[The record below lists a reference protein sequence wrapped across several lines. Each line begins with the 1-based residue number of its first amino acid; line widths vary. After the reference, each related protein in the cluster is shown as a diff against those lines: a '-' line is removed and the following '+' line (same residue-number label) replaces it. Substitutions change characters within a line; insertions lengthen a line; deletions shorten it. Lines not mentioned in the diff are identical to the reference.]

1 MDKER
6 KIKDWIIAT
15 RPWSFPASTMPA
27 LVTISYI
34 YFLKNRIPAEINWW
48 YGILAFIGAC
58 IFQASSNLIGDY
70 FDFKYGVDRKESFG
84 SSRMLVD
91 EIFPPKTILNYGLV
105 MLAIGIGLGLFLFV
119 HSGVDLLWIGAIGV
133 LATFFYYKLKF
144 VALGDL
150 VIFIV
155 YGPLIGLGTAFVMTN
170 RLMWNVVLLNIP
182 IAFLVVNILHANNM
196 RDIRDDGKAH
206 IRTHAMALGMKGAKV
221 QYLLLAVGAYLGVVL
236 MVVFGMIHPLALIVF
251 LSLPIELKNIKQVR
265 KAEVENPELI
275 KDLDANSAQLVL
287 IFSLLF
293 ALANFVAAGL

>member
-1 MDKER
+1 MGKER
-6 KIKDWIIAT
+6 KISDWIIAT

-27 LVTISYI
+27 LVTISYV
-34 YFLKNRIPAEINWW
+34 YFLKNEIASDINWF
-48 YGILAFIGAC
+48 YGVLAFIGAC
-58 IFQASSNLIGDY
+58 IFQASGNLIGDY

-91 EIFPPKTILNYGLV
+91 RIFSPKTILNYGIIMLV
-105 MLAIGIGLGLFLFV
+105 IGILLGLFLFV
-119 HSGVDLLWIGAIGV
+119 RTGTDLLWIGGIGV

-144 VALGDL
+144 AAFGDL

-170 RLMWNVVLLNIP
+170 QLMWNVVLLNIP

-206 IRTHAMALGMKGAKV
+206 IRTQAMVLGMKRAKV
-221 QYLLLAVGAYLGVVL
+221 QYFILAVGAYVGVIL
-236 MVVFGMIHPLALIVF
+236 LVVFGMVHPLTLIVF
-251 LSLPIELKNIKQVR
+251 LSLPVELKNLKQMK

-275 KDLDANSAQLVL
+275 KNLDANSAQLVL

-293 ALANFVAAGL
+293 AVANFFAAGL

>member
-1 MDKER
+1 MGKER
-6 KIKDWIIAT
+6 KISDWIIAT

-27 LVTISYI
+27 LVTISYV
-34 YFLKNRIPAEINWW
+34 YFLKNEIASDINWF
-48 YGILAFIGAC
+48 YGVLAFIGAC
-58 IFQASSNLIGDY
+58 IFQASGNLIGDY

-91 EIFPPKTILNYGLV
+91 RIFSPKTILNYGIIMLV
-105 MLAIGIGLGLFLFV
+105 IGILLGLFLFV
-119 HSGVDLLWIGAIGV
+119 RTGTDLLWIGGIGV

-144 VALGDL
+144 AAFGDL

-170 RLMWNVVLLNIP
+170 QLMWNVVLLNIP

-206 IRTHAMALGMKGAKV
+206 IRTQAMVLGMKRAKV
-221 QYLLLAVGAYLGVVL
+221 QYLILAVGAYVGVIL
-236 MVVFGMIHPLALIVF
+236 MVVFGMVHPLTLIVF
-251 LSLPIELKNIKQVR
+251 LSLPVELKNLKQMK

-275 KDLDANSAQLVL
+275 KNLDANSAQLVL

-293 ALANFVAAGL
+293 AVANFFAAGL

>member
-1 MDKER
+1 MGKER
-6 KIKDWIIAT
+6 KISDWIIAT

-27 LVTISYI
+27 LVTISYV
-34 YFLKNRIPAEINWW
+34 YFLKNEIASDINWF
-48 YGILAFIGAC
+48 YGVLAFIGAC
-58 IFQASSNLIGDY
+58 IFQASGNLIGDY

-91 EIFPPKTILNYGLV
+91 RIFSPKTILNYGII
-105 MLAIGIGLGLFLFV
+105 MLAIGILLGLFLFV
-119 HSGVDLLWIGAIGV
+119 RTGTDLLWIGGIGV

-144 VALGDL
+144 AAFGDL

-170 RLMWNVVLLNIP
+170 QLIWNVVLLNIP

-206 IRTHAMALGMKGAKV
+206 IRTQAMVLGMKSAKV
-221 QYLLLAVGAYLGVVL
+221 QYFILAVGAYVGVIL
-236 MVVFGMIHPLALIVF
+236 MVVFGMVHPLTLIVF
-251 LSLPIELKNIKQVR
+251 LSLPVELKNLKQMK

-275 KDLDANSAQLVL
+275 KNLDANSAQLVL

-293 ALANFVAAGL
+293 AVANFFAAGL

>member
-1 MDKER
+1 MNKER
-6 KIKDWIIAT
+6 KITAWIIAT

-27 LVTISYI
+27 LVTISYV
-34 YFLKNRIPAEINWW
+34 YFLKNEIASDINWF
-48 YGILAFIGAC
+48 YGVLAFIGAC
-58 IFQASSNLIGDY
+58 IFQASGNLIGDY

-91 EIFPPKTILNYGLV
+91 RIFSPKTILNYGII
-105 MLAIGIGLGLFLFV
+105 MLAIGILLGLFLFV
-119 HSGVDLLWIGAIGV
+119 RTGTDLLWIGGIGV

-144 VALGDL
+144 AAFGDL

-170 RLMWNVVLLNIP
+170 QLMWNVVLLNIP

-206 IRTHAMALGMKGAKV
+206 IRTQAMVLGMKRAKV
-221 QYLLLAVGAYLGVVL
+221 QYLILAVGAYVGVIL
-236 MVVFGMIHPLALIVF
+236 MVVFGMVHPLTLIVF
-251 LSLPIELKNIKQVR
+251 LSLPVELKNLKQMK

-275 KDLDANSAQLVL
+275 KNLDANSAQLVL

-293 ALANFVAAGL
+293 AVANFFAAGL

>member
-1 MDKER
+1 MGKER
-6 KIKDWIIAT
+6 KISDWIIAT

-27 LVTISYI
+27 LVTISYV
-34 YFLKNRIPAEINWW
+34 YFLKNEIASDINWF
-48 YGILAFIGAC
+48 YGVLAFIGAC
-58 IFQASSNLIGDY
+58 IFQASGNLIGDY

-91 EIFPPKTILNYGLV
+91 RIFSPKTILNYGII
-105 MLAIGIGLGLFLFV
+105 MLAIGILLGLFLFV
-119 HSGVDLLWIGAIGV
+119 RTGTDLLWIGGIGV

-144 VALGDL
+144 AAFGDL

-170 RLMWNVVLLNIP
+170 QLMWNVVLLNIP

-206 IRTHAMALGMKGAKV
+206 IRTQAMVLGMKRAKV
-221 QYLLLAVGAYLGVVL
+221 QYFILAVGAYVGVIL
-236 MVVFGMIHPLALIVF
+236 LVVFGMVHPLTLIVF
-251 LSLPIELKNIKQVR
+251 LSLPVELKNLKQMK

-275 KDLDANSAQLVL
+275 KNLDANSAQLVL

-293 ALANFVAAGL
+293 AVPNFFAAGL

>member
-34 YFLKNRIPAEINWW
+34 YFLKNRIPADINWW

-58 IFQASSNLIGDY
+58 IFQAIGNLIGDY

-91 EIFPPKTILNYGLV
+91 EIFSPKAILNYGFV
-105 MLAIGIGLGLFLFV
+105 MLTIGIGLGLYLFV
-119 HSGVDLLWIGAIGV
+119 HTGVDLLWIGAIGV

>member
-34 YFLKNRIPAEINWW
+34 YFLKDRIPAEINWW

-58 IFQASSNLIGDY
+58 IFQASGNLIGDY

-91 EIFPPKTILNYGLV
+91 EIFSPKAILNYGFV
-105 MLAIGIGLGLFLFV
+105 MLTIGIGLGLYLFV
-119 HSGVDLLWIGAIGV
+119 HTGVDLLWIGAIGV

>member
-1 MDKER
+1 MGKER
-6 KIKDWIIAT
+6 KISDWIIAT

-27 LVTISYI
+27 LVTISYV
-34 YFLKNRIPAEINWW
+34 YFLKNEIASDINWF
-48 YGILAFIGAC
+48 YGVLAFIGAC
-58 IFQASSNLIGDY
+58 IFQASGNLIGDY

-91 EIFPPKTILNYGLV
+91 RIFSPKTILNYGII
-105 MLAIGIGLGLFLFV
+105 MLAIGILLGLFLFV
-119 HSGVDLLWIGAIGV
+119 RTGTDLLWIGGIGV

-144 VALGDL
+144 AAFGDL

-170 RLMWNVVLLNIP
+170 QLMWNVVLLNIP

-206 IRTHAMALGMKGAKV
+206 IRTQAMVLGMKSAKV
-221 QYLLLAVGAYLGVVL
+221 QYFILAVGAYVGVIL
-236 MVVFGMIHPLALIVF
+236 MVVFGMVHPLTLIVF
-251 LSLPIELKNIKQVR
+251 LSLPVELKNLKQMK

-275 KDLDANSAQLVL
+275 KNLDANSAQLVL

-293 ALANFVAAGL
+293 AVANFFAAGL

>member
-1 MDKER
+1 MGKER
-6 KIKDWIIAT
+6 KISDWIIAT

-27 LVTISYI
+27 LVTISYV
-34 YFLKNRIPAEINWW
+34 YFLKNEIASDINWF
-48 YGILAFIGAC
+48 YGVLAFIGAC
-58 IFQASSNLIGDY
+58 IFQASGNLIGDY

-91 EIFPPKTILNYGLV
+91 RIFSPKTILNYGIIMLV
-105 MLAIGIGLGLFLFV
+105 IGILLGLFLFV
-119 HSGVDLLWIGAIGV
+119 RTGTDLLWIGGIGV

-144 VALGDL
+144 AAFGDL

-170 RLMWNVVLLNIP
+170 QLMWNVVLLNIP

-206 IRTHAMALGMKGAKV
+206 IRTQAMVLGMKRAKV
-221 QYLLLAVGAYLGVVL
+221 QYFILAVGAYVGVIL
-236 MVVFGMIHPLALIVF
+236 LVVFGMVHPLTLIVF
-251 LSLPIELKNIKQVR
+251 LSLPVELKNLKQMK

-275 KDLDANSAQLVL
+275 KNLDANSAQLVL

-293 ALANFVAAGL
+293 AVPNFFAAGL

>member
-1 MDKER
+1 MGKER
-6 KIKDWIIAT
+6 KISDWIIAT

-27 LVTISYI
+27 LVTISYV
-34 YFLKNRIPAEINWW
+34 YFLKNEIASDINWF
-48 YGILAFIGAC
+48 YGVLAFIGAC
-58 IFQASSNLIGDY
+58 IFQASGNLIGDY

-91 EIFPPKTILNYGLV
+91 RIFSPKTILNYGII
-105 MLAIGIGLGLFLFV
+105 MLAIGILLGLFLFV
-119 HSGVDLLWIGAIGV
+119 STGTDLLWIGGIGV

-144 VALGDL
+144 AAFGDL

-170 RLMWNVVLLNIP
+170 QLIWNVVLLNIP

-206 IRTHAMALGMKGAKV
+206 IRTQAMVLGMKRAKV
-221 QYLLLAVGAYLGVVL
+221 QYLILAVGAYVGVIL
-236 MVVFGMIHPLALIVF
+236 MVVFGMVHPLTLIVF
-251 LSLPIELKNIKQVR
+251 LSLPVELKNLKQMK

-275 KDLDANSAQLVL
+275 KNLDANSAQLVL

-293 ALANFVAAGL
+293 AVANFFAAGL

>member
-58 IFQASSNLIGDY
+58 IFQASGNLIGDY

-119 HSGVDLLWIGAIGV
+119 HTGVDLLWIGAIGV

-170 RLMWNVVLLNIP
+170 QLMWNVVLLNIP

-196 RDIRDDGKAH
+196 RDIRDDSKAY

-221 QYLLLAVGAYLGVVL
+221 QYLFLAVGAYLGVVL

>member
-1 MDKER
+1 MGKER
-6 KIKDWIIAT
+6 KISDWIIAT

-27 LVTISYI
+27 LVTISYV
-34 YFLKNRIPAEINWW
+34 YFLKNEIASDINWF
-48 YGILAFIGAC
+48 YGVLAFIGAC
-58 IFQASSNLIGDY
+58 IFQASGNLIGDY

-91 EIFPPKTILNYGLV
+91 RIFSPKTILNYGII
-105 MLAIGIGLGLFLFV
+105 MLAIGILLGLFLFV
-119 HSGVDLLWIGAIGV
+119 RTGTDLLWIGGIGV

-144 VALGDL
+144 AAFGDL

-170 RLMWNVVLLNIP
+170 QLMWNVVLLNIP

-206 IRTHAMALGMKGAKV
+206 IRTQAMVLGMKRAKV
-221 QYLLLAVGAYLGVVL
+221 QYLILAVGAYVGVIL
-236 MVVFGMIHPLALIVF
+236 MVVFGMVHPLTLIVF
-251 LSLPIELKNIKQVR
+251 LSLPVELKNLKQMK

-275 KDLDANSAQLVL
+275 KNLDANSAQLVL

-293 ALANFVAAGL
+293 AVANFFAAGL

>member
-58 IFQASSNLIGDY
+58 IFQASGNLIGDY

-119 HSGVDLLWIGAIGV
+119 HTGVDLLWIGAIGV

-170 RLMWNVVLLNIP
+170 QLMWNVVLLNIP

-196 RDIRDDGKAH
+196 RDIRDDSKAY

-265 KAEVENPELI
+265 KAEVANPELI

>member
-1 MDKER
+1 MGKER

-34 YFLKNRIPAEINWW
+34 YFLKNEISTEINWW

-58 IFQASSNLIGDY
+58 IFQASGNLIGDY

-91 EIFPPKTILNYGLV
+91 EIFPPKTILNYGFV

-119 HSGVDLLWIGAIGV
+119 HTGVDLLWIGAIGV

-170 RLMWNVVLLNIP
+170 QLMWKVVLFNIP

-206 IRTHAMALGMKGAKV
+206 IRTHAMVLGMKGAKV

>member
-34 YFLKNRIPAEINWW
+34 YFLKDRIPAEINWW

-58 IFQASSNLIGDY
+58 IFQASGNLIGDY

-91 EIFPPKTILNYGLV
+91 EIFSPKAILNYGFV
-105 MLAIGIGLGLFLFV
+105 MLTIGIGLGLYLFV
-119 HSGVDLLWIGAIGV
+119 HTGVDLLWIGAIGV

-196 RDIRDDGKAH
+196 RAIRDDGKAH

>member
-34 YFLKNRIPAEINWW
+34 YFLKDRIPAEINWW

-58 IFQASSNLIGDY
+58 IFQASGNLIGDY

-91 EIFPPKTILNYGLV
+91 EIFSPKAILNYGFV
-105 MLAIGIGLGLFLFV
+105 MLTIGIGLGLYLFV
-119 HSGVDLLWIGAIGV
+119 HTGVDLLWIGAIGV

-170 RLMWNVVLLNIP
+170 QLMWNVVLLNIP

>member
-1 MDKER
+1 MGKER
-6 KIKDWIIAT
+6 KISDWIIAT

-27 LVTISYI
+27 LVTISYV
-34 YFLKNRIPAEINWW
+34 YFLKNEIASDINWF
-48 YGILAFIGAC
+48 YGVLAFIGAC
-58 IFQASSNLIGDY
+58 IFQASGNLIGDY

-91 EIFPPKTILNYGLV
+91 RIFSPKTILNYGII
-105 MLAIGIGLGLFLFV
+105 MLAIGILLGLFLFV
-119 HSGVDLLWIGAIGV
+119 RTGTDLLWIGGIGV

-144 VALGDL
+144 AAFGDL

-170 RLMWNVVLLNIP
+170 QLIWNVVLLNIP

-206 IRTHAMALGMKGAKV
+206 IRTQAMVLGMKRAKV
-221 QYLLLAVGAYLGVVL
+221 QYLILAVGAYVGVIL
-236 MVVFGMIHPLALIVF
+236 MVVFGMVHPLTLIVF
-251 LSLPIELKNIKQVR
+251 LSLPVELKNLKQMK

-275 KDLDANSAQLVL
+275 KNLDANSAQLVL

-293 ALANFVAAGL
+293 AVANFFAAGL

>member
-1 MDKER
+1 MGKER
-6 KIKDWIIAT
+6 KISDWIIAT

-27 LVTISYI
+27 LVTISYV
-34 YFLKNRIPAEINWW
+34 YFLKNEIASDINWF
-48 YGILAFIGAC
+48 YGVLAFIGAC
-58 IFQASSNLIGDY
+58 IFQASGNLIGDY

-91 EIFPPKTILNYGLV
+91 RIFSPKTILNYGII
-105 MLAIGIGLGLFLFV
+105 MLAIGILLGLFLFV
-119 HSGVDLLWIGAIGV
+119 RTGTDLLWIGGIGV

-144 VALGDL
+144 AAFGDL

-170 RLMWNVVLLNIP
+170 QLIWNVVLLNIP

-196 RDIRDDGKAH
+196 RDIRDDGKTH
-206 IRTHAMALGMKGAKV
+206 IRTQAMVLGMKSAKV
-221 QYLLLAVGAYLGVVL
+221 QYFILAVGAYVGVIL
-236 MVVFGMIHPLALIVF
+236 MVVFGMVHPLTLIVF
-251 LSLPIELKNIKQVR
+251 LSLPVELKNLKQMK

-275 KDLDANSAQLVL
+275 KNLDANSAQLVL

-293 ALANFVAAGL
+293 AVANFFAAGL